1 MDLLP
6 SELRAQIPPLYTT
19 EHDEDPLVRC
29 KFFTPWSNWT
39 WLITEFDGKDT
50 LFGWVYG
57 HEAEWGYFSLS
68 ELQSIRGPFG
78 LPIER
83 DLYFE
88 PCKMSVAQEQLYK
101 SFGRI

>member
-1 MDLLP
+1 MSSWKGISEEADHERKFIKYSSNLEEYMELLP
-6 SELRAQIPPLYTT
+6 RELRAQIPSLYAT

-68 ELQSIRGPFG
+68 ELQSIRGPF
-78 LPIER
+78 
-83 DLYFE
+83 
-88 PCKMSVAQEQLYK
+88 
-101 SFGRI
+101 